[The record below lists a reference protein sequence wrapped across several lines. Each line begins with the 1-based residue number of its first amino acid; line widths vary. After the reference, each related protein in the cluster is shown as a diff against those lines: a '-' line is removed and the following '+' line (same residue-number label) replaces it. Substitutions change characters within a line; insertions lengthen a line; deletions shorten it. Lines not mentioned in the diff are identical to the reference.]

1 MGNKEDCEEV
11 EKWLEQ
17 NKKQKI
23 EKNGMDILELYK
35 RLNSKKFK
43 VIAKIMNLS
52 EISARIVY
60 YIMVTIIILVLS
72 IIFFKLY
79 SSFPR

>member
-1 MGNKEDCEEV
+1 MGNKEDWEEV

-23 EKNGMDILELYK
+23 EKSGMDILELYK

-43 VIAKIMNLS
+43 MIAKIMNLS
-52 EISARIVY
+52 EISARVIY
-60 YIMVTIIILVLS
+60 YIMVTIIILVLF

-79 SSFPR
+79 FSFLD

>member
-1 MGNKEDCEEV
+1 MGNKEDWEEV

-23 EKNGMDILELYK
+23 EKSGMDILELYK

-43 VIAKIMNLS
+43 MIAKIMNLS
-52 EISARIVY
+52 EISARVIY
-60 YIMVTIIILVLS
+60 YIMVTIIFLVLF

-79 SSFPR
+79 SSFPT

>member
-1 MGNKEDCEEV
+1 MGNKEDWEEV

-23 EKNGMDILELYK
+23 EKSGMDILELYK

-43 VIAKIMNLS
+43 MIAKIMNLS
-52 EISARIVY
+52 EISARVVY
-60 YIMVTIIILVLS
+60 YIMVTIIILVLF

-79 SSFPR
+79 SSFPK

>member
-1 MGNKEDCEEV
+1 MGNKEDWEEV
-11 EKWLEQ
+11 EKLLEQ

-23 EKNGMDILELYK
+23 EKSGMDILELYK

-43 VIAKIMNLS
+43 MIAKIMNLS
-52 EISARIVY
+52 EISARVIY
-60 YIMVTIIILVLS
+60 YIMVTIIILVLF

-79 SSFPR
+79 FSFLD